1 MYKSHFCGTL
11 RPEHVGQTV
20 TLAGWVHRRRDHGGV
35 TFIDLRDYTGLVQ
48 IVASPE
54 IDAQAHAA
62 LEQVRGEWVIQVQGT
77 VRRRP
82 PGTENPKLPTGEVEV
97 AVQQV
102 QVLNPAKPLPFVV
115 SKDEPVD
122 EHVRL
127 KYRYLDLRRARM
139 QRNLRL
145 RYRVTKIMRDFLDA
159 QGFIEVETPILFKST
174 PEGARDY
181 LVPSRLHPGHFYAL
195 PQSPQQL
202 KQLLMVAGVD
212 KYFQIARCFRDE
224 DQRGDRQ
231 PEFTQLDLEM
241 AFVDRRE
248 DIMDLI
254 EAMMLTIVRQTVPH
268 KRLLAE
274 PFPRLTY
281 AEVMARFG
289 TDRPDLRFGLELR
302 DITDLAADTDFRVF
316 KSVAQKGSL
325 VKGLNATGL
334 AGYSRKQL
342 DELTRFV
349 GQFGAKGLAY
359 FILPPEGGVK
369 SPIAKFFPA
378 GVLERIVER
387 LEGRPGDL
395 LLFVADTDPEVV
407 NESLA
412 RLRLLL
418 GDRLGLRDPD
428 TLAFAWVIDFPFAY
442 WDEEEQRWDPS
453 QHPFTM
459 PLPEDIPYLESD
471 PARVRG
477 TQYDLVLNGNEVAG
491 GSIRIH
497 QRALQERV
505 FRLIG
510 LDMDTARQQF
520 GHLLE
525 AFEYGAPPH
534 GGIAV
539 GLDRLVMLLA
549 DEPSIREVIAFPKN
563 QAARDVM
570 AGAPAP
576 VTEEQLR
583 ELHIRVVLPDADDA
597 AKAREAAPA

>member
-1 MYKSHFCGTL
+1 MYKTHECGTL
-11 RPEHVGQTV
+11 RPEHAGQQV

-35 TFIDLRDYTGLVQ
+35 TFIDLRDHTGLVQ

-54 IDAQAHAA
+54 ISASAHTA
-62 LEQVRGEWVIQVQGT
+62 LEHVRSEWVLQVQGV

-82 PGTENPKLPTGEVEV
+82 PGTENPKLPTGEIEV

-115 SKDEPVD
+115 AKDEPVD
-122 EHVRL
+122 ESVRL
-127 KYRYLDLRRARM
+127 QYRYLDLRRERM

-145 RYRVTKIMRDFLDA
+145 RYRITKLIRDFLDA

-254 EAMMLTIVRQTVPH
+254 EALMLQIVRQVVPH

-274 PFPRLTY
+274 PFPRLSY

-289 TDRPDLRFGLELR
+289 TDRPDIRFGLELR
-302 DITDLAADTDFRVF
+302 DITDLAAESDFRVF
-316 KSVAQKGSL
+316 KQVARQGGL
-325 VKGLNATGL
+325 VKGLRAPGL
-334 AGYSRKQL
+334 AAYSRKQI

-349 GQFGAKGLAY
+349 QRFGAKGLAY
-359 FILPPEGGVK
+359 FILPPDGGVK

-378 GVLERIVER
+378 GVLERIVQH

-395 LLFVADTDPEVV
+395 LLFVADTDAEVV
-407 NESLA
+407 HESLA

-428 TLAFAWVIDFPFAY
+428 TLAFVWVIDFPFAY

-459 PLPEDIPYLESD
+459 PLPEDLPYLEKD

-491 GSIRIH
+491 GSLRIH
-497 QRALQERV
+497 QRDLQERV

-510 LDMDTARQQF
+510 LDPATAREQF
-520 GHLLE
+520 GHMLE

-549 DEPSIREVIAFPKN
+549 NERSIREVIAFPKN
-563 QAARDVM
+563 QAARDLM

-583 ELHIRVVLPDADDA
+583 ELHIQVVWPD
-597 AKAREAAPA
+597 KERPAAPTE